1 MVTKL
6 FKIHYSSLV
15 TPPIRVAKK
24 EAAFIHAG
32 GGRSGKDKINGSRS
46 GSVSGQKKIDG
57 SGS

>member
-6 FKIHYSSLV
+6 FKIHCSSLV
-15 TPPIRVAKK
+15 RVAKK